1 MNLKHLTDKTLIL
14 DTKHLVS
21 QEREITLK
29 LLHHLKEIERR
40 RLFSEL
46 KYGSMFEYL
55 VKGLGYSEP
64 AANRRL
70 HASRLLKDL
79 PQIEEKIA
87 DGSLNLTNLSLI
99 GQLFK
104 NENIQDK
111 TEKIEILEKIENT
124 TKRECEKELLKH
136 TQNTPPPK
144 ENIKQVNSDLHVMK
158 LNLKEE
164 TVILFNEIKSVLSH
178 NRLSNDEMMNRIFK
192 IALPIIKN
200 KKFKLNAKFTTPAAS
215 PSITRY
221 VPNII
226 KKQVYA
232 RDDGKCTKCNG
243 SYKLEYDH
251 IKPYA
256 MGGESSLKN
265 LRLLC
270 FSCNQRRLK

>member
-14 DTKHLVS
+14 DTKHLVFR
-21 QEREITLK
+21 EREITLK

-46 KYGSMFEYL
+46 KYGSMFEYM

-70 HASRLLKDL
+70 HASRLLNDV
-79 PQIEEKIA
+79 PQIERKIA
-87 DGSLNLTNLSLI
+87 DGSLSLTNMSLA

-104 NENIQDK
+104 NENIQDRK
-111 TEKIEILEKIENT
+111 EKIEILEKIENT

-136 TQNTPPPK
+136 TQNIPAPK
-144 ENIKQVNSDLHVMK
+144 EIIKQVNSDLHVMK

-164 TVILFNEIKSVLSH
+164 TVNLFNEIKSVLSH

-192 IALPIIKN
+192 IALPVIKN
-200 KKFKLNAKFTTPAAS
+200 KKFKLNAKFTTPVAS

-226 KKQVYA
+226 KKKVYE
-232 RDDGKCTKCNG
+232 RDGGKCTKCK
-243 SYKLEYDH
+243 SAYKLEYDH
-251 IKPYA
+251 IKPFA
-256 MGGESSLKN
+256 IGGESSVKN